1 MKVKKYVA
9 KDIKEAMIQVR
20 NELGKDA
27 IIIHT
32 RKIRKKGLKGIL
44 GKAEIEILAAIE
56 EGRDEKS
63 DKKPEEKTKEVL
75 VDINK
80 IQREKMKSQH
90 EFEVLN
96 DEINDL
102 KAMLK
107 NVLNKV
113 DDVNEPMSEESLD
126 DISKN
131 MLENDVAKPIVY
143 SLSNRVKTKYE
154 GITGDGY
161 KKKIKEEIGLNLGIP
176 YSIENSGGQK
186 ICVLVGPTGVGK
198 TTTLSKIAA
207 RLTLVENK
215 SVALITADT
224 FRIAAVDQLKTYAE
238 ILGIPLTVIYENYE
252 IEKAIQKYRDK
263 DVILIDTAGRNHKD
277 VELIQDINFLIEN
290 IDDPDIFLV
299 LSMTTSY
306 KNLVSIINSYKF
318 LNDYKLI
325 FTKLDESSSLGNI
338 LNIKMMTGKEL
349 SYTTFGQSVPDD
361 IEVADIGK
369 ITNKIIGGLDEGSSN

>member
-1 MKVKKYVA
+1 MKVKNFIA
-9 KDIKEAMIQVR
+9 SDIKEAMIKVR
-20 NELGKDA
+20 NEMGKDA

-32 RKIRKKGLKGIL
+32 RKIRKKGIKGIF
-44 GKAEIEILAAIE
+44 GKSDIEILAAIE
-56 EGRDEKS
+56 EKSAEKKQEIVLE
-63 DKKPEEKTKEVL
+63 KKEKVI
-75 VDINK
+75 DINSM
-80 IQREKMKSQH
+80 QREKLKSKH
-90 EFEVLN
+90 EFEVIN
-96 DEINDL
+96 NEINDL

-107 NVLNKV
+107 DVLSRVDETPDSAEKV
-113 DDVNEPMSEESLD
+113 DLD
-126 DISKN
+126 QVCIN

-143 SLSNRVKTKYE
+143 TLSNSVKAKYDGE
-154 GITGDGY
+154 SGDLY
-161 KKKIKEEIGLNLGIP
+161 KKRIMEEVKLSLGVP
-176 YSIENSGGQK
+176 YSIESNEGQK

-207 RLTLVENK
+207 RLTLVENR

-252 IEKAIQKYRDK
+252 IENAIQKYRDK

-290 IDDPDIFLV
+290 IDDPDVFLV

-306 KNLVSIINSYKF
+306 KNLVSIIDSYKF
-318 LNDYKLI
+318 LEDYKLI

-369 ITNKIIGGLDEGSSN
+369 ITNRIIGGLDEGSSN